1 MKKLHSDECIERRCD
16 CEGRVCVMKGAER
29 SRSLDKMR
37 AHDIE
42 ISEPT
47 QPLALLQRQKAATA
61 ATTNKLAATRT
72 KRELSDARGREGER
86 ERGREGGVKEGE
98 GGGALRKSTKP

>member
-61 ATTNKLAATRT
+61 ATTNKLVATRT

-86 ERGREGGVKEGE
+86 EGGGGKEGE